1 MKYSIYSLQRYILI
15 VFLALSNNV
24 LGTEITASFTVIDS
38 AKNPIENA
46 VIQLIS
52 NHPSKTAS
60 STKSFELSQR
70 NKQFTPLV
78 LTVPKGASVSFPNY
92 DDIQH
97 HVYSFSGIKKFQF
110 KLSKESKEPPITLDK
125 AGIVPVGCNI
135 HDWMLAYIVV
145 ADTPFFATT
154 DSQGKAS
161 INVTNPGDYT
171 IKVWHPQLS
180 DSIKNPIKNNLTSIS
195 IEKPFSQT
203 IELTQEISSG
213 DETDIDEFD
222 DY

>member
-1 MKYSIYSLQRYILI
+1 MKYSIYSLSRYISI
-15 VFLALSNNV
+15 VFFVLSNNV
-24 LGTEITASFTVIDS
+24 FAAEITASFTIVDS
-38 AKNPIENA
+38 EKNPVENA
-46 VIQLIS
+46 VVQLIG
-52 NHPSKTAS
+52 NHPLKTVS
-60 STKSFELSQR
+60 PKRSFQLSQR

-154 DSQGKAS
+154 DSHGKAN

-171 IKVWHPQLS
+171 IKIWHPQLS
-180 DSIKNPIKNNLTSIS
+180 NTIKNPIKNNLTSIS

-203 IELTQEISSG
+203 IELTQEITSG
-213 DETDIDEFD
+213 DDTDIDEFD